1 MFYLCSLYNPPPK
14 KKKISWLRV
23 TPHFHETVDVDVE
36 SMDENSL
43 VQTRFGSVAN
53 QPPNRSRSFSLDSFD
68 CMTTSSLA
76 MYQNPVSQLKQRE
89 KAEVNLTKTHLELTA
104 YRKIRSMLYVLVC
117 IVFFFCVFFSRNT
130 MTLCNGLLGLFVS
143 GLIVTLSVLLISFV
157 YIYLTC
163 VCVHVLFLRGFSGHV
178 QCKRL

>member
-1 MFYLCSLYNPPPK
+1 MFYLCSLYNPPPP

-117 IVFFFCVFFSRNT
+117 IVFFLCVFFSKYHDI
-130 MTLCNGLLGLFVS
+130 MQWFVRF
-143 GLIVTLSVLLISFV
+143 VCFWFDCHSVSFV
-157 YIYLTC
+157 DFICVHLSYLC
-163 VCVHVLFLRGFSGHV
+163 VCTCSIFTRVFRACAV
-178 QCKRL
+178 

>member
-1 MFYLCSLYNPPPK
+1 MFYLCSLYNPPPQK
-14 KKKISWLRV
+14 KKRKNWLRV
-23 TPHFHETVDVDVE
+23 TAHFHETVDVDVE

-43 VQTRFGSVAN
+43 VQTRFGSAAN

-89 KAEVNLTKTHLELTA
+89 KAGGEFDKNTPWAHCLQEDSKYV
-104 YRKIRSMLYVLVC
+104 ICSCLYS
-117 IVFFFCVFFSRNT
+117 FFFSKYHDI
-130 MTLCNGLLGLFVS
+130 MQWFVRF
-143 GLIVTLSVLLISFV
+143 VCFWFDCHSVSFV
-157 YIYLTC
+157 DYICVHLSYLC
-163 VCVHVLFLRGFSGHV
+163 VCVHVLFLRVFSGHV